1 MTNYTLDLFTE
12 NKNSLQ
18 EFLSKFY
25 NEEIKLDESKFEKLF
40 ENPIDMIE
48 IISTLIDN
56 NERYPARNLDIFWQ
70 KYFC

>member
-56 NERYPARNLDIFWQ
+56 NERYPARNLDIF
-70 KYFC
+70 